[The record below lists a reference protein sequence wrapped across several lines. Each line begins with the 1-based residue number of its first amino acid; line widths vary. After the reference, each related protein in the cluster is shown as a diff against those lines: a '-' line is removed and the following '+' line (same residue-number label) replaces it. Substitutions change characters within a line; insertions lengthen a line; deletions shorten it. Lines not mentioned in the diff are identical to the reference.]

1 MIRRIGSLTLA
12 FLLTLAAVSPVSA
25 ATALSPSYEPIENVI
40 ADWISVGFTIAAL
53 LFIIFMVWNLAQA
66 QFASFM
72 NVPRMHAQAIE
83 QAGISIL
90 LIAVAAC
97 ARPISDNISGLLL
110 DSGSGFDSVKFLLLG
125 LAQFSISL
133 ILGLVVAVTFLAA
146 VWSVIRIQA
155 STYLGRPGGLSQA
168 ITSLIAVM
176 MGGAAVFLSLPLS
189 KLILDT
195 VAGH

>member
-1 MIRRIGSLTLA
+1 MIRRAGLLTLA
-12 FLLTLAAVSPVSA
+12 FLLALVAVSPVSA
-25 ATALSPSYEPIENVI
+25 ATAFSPPHEEIEIVI
-40 ADWISVGFTIAAL
+40 ADWISVGFSIAAL
-53 LFIIFMVWNLAQA
+53 LFIIYMVWNLAQA
-66 QFASFM
+66 QFAAFM

-83 QAGISIL
+83 QAGIAIL

-110 DSGSGFDSVKFLLLG
+110 DSGSGFDSVKYLLLG

-146 VWSVIRIQA
+146 VWSVIRIQ
-155 STYLGRPGGLSQA
+155 TNIYLGRPGGLSQA
-168 ITSLIAVM
+168 ITNLIAVL

>member
-1 MIRRIGSLTLA
+1 MIRRAGLLSFSLLLA
-12 FLLTLAAVSPVSA
+12 LIAVSPVSA
-25 ATALSPSYEPIENVI
+25 ASAFSPAHEEIEKVI
-40 ADWISVGFTIAAL
+40 ADWISVGFAIAAL
-53 LFIIFMVWNLAQA
+53 LFIIYMVWNLAQA

-72 NVPRMHAQAIE
+72 NVPRMHAAAIE
-83 QAGISIL
+83 QAGIAIL

-110 DSGSGFDSVKFLLLG
+110 NSGSGFDSVKVLLIG
-125 LAQFSISL
+125 LAEFSLSL

-146 VWSVIRIQA
+146 VWSVIRVQTNI
-155 STYLGRPGGLSQA
+155 YLGRPGGLSQA
-168 ITSLIAVM
+168 ITNLIAVL